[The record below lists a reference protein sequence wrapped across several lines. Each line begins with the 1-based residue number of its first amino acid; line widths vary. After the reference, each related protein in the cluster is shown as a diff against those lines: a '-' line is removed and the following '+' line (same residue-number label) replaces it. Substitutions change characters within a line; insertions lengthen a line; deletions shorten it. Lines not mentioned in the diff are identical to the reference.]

1 MPEEIDFSPTMF
13 ERTEFHRR
21 KEQVLFQ
28 KQPSLR
34 SFGCPSF
41 RQGKVEAADA
51 GPGQLATT
59 LQPIFSKNLLIALA
73 ITDRSL
79 PLSYPPNRCR
89 KTDDHTIARFWAPLR
104 VPFIAFVVYQAS
116 ER

>member
-1 MPEEIDFSPTMF
+1 MPSLYSKVLCMPEEIDFRPTMF

-34 SFGCPSF
+34 SFSCPSF

-59 LQPIFSKNLLIALA
+59 LQPILFEESSHRPRHHGPIPAALVSSKSVSQ
-73 ITDRSL
+73 D
-79 PLSYPPNRCR
+79 
-89 KTDDHTIARFWAPLR
+89 
-104 VPFIAFVVYQAS
+104 
-116 ER
+116 